1 MSSIRNISLG
11 IPLRSGHV
19 LVLDGT
25 DSVTGENFH
34 RLIGGGIEFGETAEA
49 ALRREFA
56 EELGVTLGSVELL
69 EVVENIFEFEGLL
82 GHEIVHVFAVDSA
95 DIDAFS
101 LDVHLRVLD
110 EGSPVHWVLAGGTD
124 RPIYPA
130 EVARII
136 NALVQ

>member
-1 MSSIRNISLG
+1 M
-11 IPLRSGHV
+11 
-19 LVLDGT
+19 LDGT

-56 EELGVTLGSVELL
+56 EELGVRLGSVELL
-69 EVVENIFEFEGLL
+69 EVVENIFEYEGRP
-82 GHEIVHVFAVDSA
+82 GHEIVHVFAVDST
-95 DIDAFS
+95 DIDAFP
-101 LDVHLRVLD
+101 LDVQLRVLD
-110 EGSPVHWVLAGGTD
+110 EGSPVHWVLSGGSD

-130 EVARII
+130 EAARII

>member
-11 IPLRSGHV
+11 IPVRSGHIHI
-19 LVLDGT
+19 LDGT

-69 EVVENIFEFEGLL
+69 EVVENIFEFEGRP
-82 GHEIVHVFAVDSA
+82 GHEIVHVFGVDSA
-95 DIDAFS
+95 DIDAFP
-101 LDVHLRVLD
+101 LDVQLRVLD
-110 EGSPVHWVLAGGTD
+110 EGSPVHWVLSGGSD

-130 EVARII
+130 EAARII

>member
-11 IPLRSGHV
+11 LPVRCGHV
-19 LVLDGT
+19 LMLDGT

-34 RLIGGGIEFGETAEA
+34 RLIGGSIEFGETAEA

-69 EVVENIFEFEGLL
+69 EVVENIFEFEGRL

-95 DIDAFS
+95 EFDAFP
-101 LDVHLRVLD
+101 LDVQLRVLD
-110 EGSPVHWVLAGGTD
+110 EGSPVHWVLTGGSD

-130 EVARII
+130 EAARII